1 MTDEVQADATKALAD
16 VKADIASVGNAETKA
31 AAWYKS
37 HLFYAGM
44 IATLALEGV
53 AWLLHKVL

>member
-1 MTDEVQADATKALAD
+1 MTDDATKALAD
-16 VKADIASVGNAETKA
+16 VKADISAVGNVETKA

-44 IATLALEGV
+44 IAMVIIEGA